1 MHKKYSI
8 GIRFFTLHP
17 IDKFPTLLYPHS
29 MTLPPAPHQTDL
41 SPNQR
46 FIVESPLDMRLF
58 VSGAAGTGKT
68 TAAVERMHYLLAQG
82 VSADSILLLT
92 PQRTLQEPYLDLLES
107 PERMPGGEVTSATIG
122 GLARRMCDLFWSF
135 AAEKAGFKYPD
146 QPPIFLTLETAQY
159 YMAHLV
165 RPLLDEKG
173 YFESVTINRNRLYSQ
188 IIDNLNK
195 AALVGFPYTE
205 IGSRLDSAW
214 FGDPAQRRV
223 YADAQECATLF
234 RGYCLEHNLLDFSLQ
249 LEIFTNILW
258 QNQQVRS
265 FLTQTYRHLIYD
277 NVEED
282 VPRSHDII
290 REWMPDF
297 DSVLILHDQ
306 AAGYRKFLGG
316 DAASGAALTEVCDQV
331 IELDESFVSSSNVI
345 QLSNGLVSAITQTEL
360 PESNEENPAME
371 FILTHFHP
379 EMLDE
384 VVSRIK
390 GLVEENGVAP
400 SEIVVLAPYLS
411 DSLRFSVTHRLEAA
425 GIPWRTNRPS
435 RSLRDEPASK
445 TLLTLSAL
453 AHPHWNL
460 HPPKFDVAHALM
472 VALNTDL
479 VRAQLLTDIIYRQRD
494 LRLSTF
500 DEIKPETQER
510 ITYALGERYS
520 VLRNWLEEYRASPP
534 SPLDFFLRKLFGE
547 VISQPGYGFHGNLDF
562 VRVAASL
569 VESIK
574 KFRNSME
581 PAYVGMD
588 NPAFDLGREYI
599 AMLED
604 GVIAAQYLESWRS
617 ENKDAVLIAPAY
629 TFLMMNRPVTVQ
641 FWLDPGS
648 EGWSQRVSQPLTQPY
663 VLSRLWESSPG
674 RVWMDSD
681 EVQVEIET
689 LSRLVGGLLARC
701 REKVFL
707 ALSDL
712 GESGFEQRGALLR
725 AFQKVIQRQAE

>member
-1 MHKKYSI
+1 
-8 GIRFFTLHP
+8 
-17 IDKFPTLLYPHS
+17 
-29 MTLPPAPHQTDL
+29 MTNEHVPHQTDL
-41 SPNQR
+41 SPSQR
-46 FIVESPLDMRLF
+46 FIVESPLDSRLF

-68 TAAVERMHYLLAQG
+68 TAAVERVRYLLAQG
-82 VSADSILLLT
+82 IPADSILLLT

-107 PERMPGGEVTSATIG
+107 PERMPGGEVTSATMG
-122 GLARRMCDLFWSF
+122 GLARRMCDLFWPL
-135 AAEKAGFKYPD
+135 AADQAGFKSPD
-146 QPPIFLTLETAQY
+146 QPPVFLTLETAQY

-165 RPLLDEKG
+165 RPLIEDRG

-195 AALVGFPYTE
+195 AAVVGFPYTE

-223 YADAQECATLF
+223 YADAQECAALF
-234 RGYCLEHNLLDFSLQ
+234 RQYCLDHNLLDFSLQ
-249 LEIFTNILW
+249 MEIFLNILW
-258 QNQQVRS
+258 QNGQVRS
-265 FLTQTYRHLIYD
+265 FLNQTYRHLIYD

-282 VPRSHDII
+282 IPRAHDIV
-290 REWMPDF
+290 REWMQDF
-297 DSVLILHDQ
+297 DSALLLYDKD
-306 AAGYRKFLGG
+306 AGYRNFLGG
-316 DAASGAALTEVCDQV
+316 DSASGAALIDACGQA
-331 IELDESFVSSSNVI
+331 IELDESFVSSGNVI

-390 GLVEENGVAP
+390 GLIEEKGLAA

-411 DSLRFSVTHRLEAA
+411 DSLRFSITHRLEAA
-425 GIPWRTNRPS
+425 GIPWRSNRPS

-453 AHPHWNL
+453 AHPHWNI

-479 VRAQLLTDIIYRQRD
+479 VRAQLLTDIVYHPRD

-500 DEIKPETQER
+500 DEIKPEIQER

-520 VLRNWLEEYRASPP
+520 VLRIWLDEYRASQAL
-534 SPLDFFLRKLFGE
+534 PLDFFLRKVFGE
-547 VISQPGYGFHGNLDF
+547 IISQPDYGFHGNLDS

-574 KFRNSME
+574 KFRNAME
-581 PAYVGMD
+581 PAFVGMD

-599 AMLED
+599 TMLED

-629 TFLMMNRPVTVQ
+629 TYLMMNRPATVQ

-648 EGWSQRVSQPLTQPY
+648 DGWSQRVSQPLTQPY
-663 VLSRLWESSPG
+663 ILSRHWDSSAG
-674 RVWMDSD
+674 RLWMDTD

-689 LSRLVGGLLARC
+689 LARLVGGLLARC
-701 REKVFL
+701 REKIFL

-725 AFQKVIQRQAE
+725 AFQKVIQDQRTS